1 MNYHYIKSKKGINSW
16 EIQKHLK
23 CVFIP
28 EKREVGE
35 KKKRKLVGTVLCAIP
50 KYILKTTLNFYSQ
63 IIFSANR
70 ELGRDE

>member
-1 MNYHYIKSKKGINSW
+1 MEDTKASKMCFYSRKEG
-16 EIQKHLK
+16 
-23 CVFIP
+23 
-28 EKREVGE
+28 G
-35 KKKRKLVGTVLCAIP
+35 KKRKLVGTVLCAIP

>member
-1 MNYHYIKSKKGINSW
+1 MEDTKAPKMYFY
-16 EIQKHLK
+16 
-23 CVFIP
+23 C
-28 EKREVGE
+28 REEGG
-35 KKKRKLVGTVLCAIP
+35 KKRKLVGTVLCAIP